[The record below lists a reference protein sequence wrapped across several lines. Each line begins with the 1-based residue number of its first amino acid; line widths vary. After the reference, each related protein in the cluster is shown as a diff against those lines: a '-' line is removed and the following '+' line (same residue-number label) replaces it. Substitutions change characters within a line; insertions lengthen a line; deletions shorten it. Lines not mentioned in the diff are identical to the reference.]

1 MYKLEFELEQHTPI
15 IHFQARDAGATLR
28 ASEVKPKLDKFILTQ
43 IGKRFVKKTASTTEK
58 NFIERGIE
66 YFQNKDEEARR
77 VYEEE
82 KKKGNKDAKLELCLI
97 PGQEGALNYKLS
109 FKLSP
114 DAKVQYFLPMSS
126 NPKEIDKLKSLAQ
139 EKLGVQEVE
148 MLPLTSYFANED
160 KAKSEPNIKHGDTP
174 DQIKNKKRIFEENW
188 QKVQLATFVNTPVEG
203 VIRFQN
209 AGLREEVNNLI
220 TNFFMLHNFG
230 ARQSK
235 GFGSFIISLRDG
247 KEEEDYFDTGC
258 ACYGYSFYIPAKT
271 LEEALRKINYFYRS
285 LRSGFN
291 EYRGK
296 NEIFYAKSGMHF
308 YATKHNFEWDK
319 KSIKGML
326 FDRDKDLEGKM
337 KKEELFAF
345 RDLLGLS
352 SNERWQS
359 YKTTITK
366 ECRNKKGEKFGRI
379 KSPIQFKPICY
390 SKYDYIVFFDLFP
403 EKSGIPQLKG
413 GKVVVKSSRHKG
425 AVLELKIQADI
436 DLYNVFNEIF
446 SELNFES
453 QVGEYDSLT
462 DAKEIF
468 ETMKDIYEQL
478 NKNCHE

>member
-43 IGKRFVKKTASTTEK
+43 IGKRFVKKTASTTEEDVIK
-58 NFIERGIE
+58 QGIA
-66 YFQNKDEEARR
+66 YFQGIDAEACR

-82 KKKGNKDAKLELCLI
+82 KKKGNKYAKLELCLI

-126 NPKEIDKLKSLAQ
+126 KPNDFARLEDIAC
-139 EKLGVQEVE
+139 EKLGMQEIE
-148 MLPLTSYFANED
+148 ILPLTSYFANED
-160 KAKSEPNIKHGDTP
+160 KAKLKPNIKEDDTS
-174 DQIKNKKRIFEENW
+174 DEIKQKRRIFEENW
-188 QKVQLATFVNTPVEG
+188 KKAQLAVFVKSPIKGT
-203 VIRFQN
+203 IHFQN
-209 AGLREEVNNLI
+209 AKLKKVVDNLI
-220 TNFFMLHNFG
+220 SNFFMLHNFG

-235 GFGSFIISLRDG
+235 GFGSFIMSQRDG
-247 KEEEDYFDTGC
+247 KEVEDYFDTGC

-271 LEEALRKINYFYRS
+271 PQEALRKINYFYRS

-308 YATKHNFEWDK
+308 YVTKHNFEWDK
-319 KSIKGML
+319 RSIKRML
-326 FDRDKDLEGKM
+326 FDRDKDLEEKM
-337 KKEELFAF
+337 KKERLFAF

-359 YKTTITK
+359 YMTTITK
-366 ECRNKKGEKFGRI
+366 ECRNKNGEKFDRI

-425 AVLELKIQADI
+425 AVLELKIQEDI
-436 DLYNVFNEIF
+436 DLCSVFNEIF